1 MRTSLREDAV
11 LVTELSSGGVRLS
24 GGLAAPVMPLQE
36 KTATPAELRQTVFP
50 DPGCALSAVT
60 VEPIPSNY
68 GKITWNGVTLTVS

>member
-1 MRTSLREDAV
+1 MRTRLREDAV
-11 LVTELSSGGVRLS
+11 LVTELSP
-24 GGLAAPVMPLQE
+24 PVMPLQE

>member
-1 MRTSLREDAV
+1 MKTTLQGGVA
-11 LVTELSSGGVRLS
+11 LVTELSP
-24 GGLAAPVMPLQE
+24 PVIPLQE
-36 KTATPAELRQTVFP
+36 KTAMPADLRQTVFP